1 MLRVLLNFFRRPT
14 IRMGRVDN
22 ARIRR
27 NSIRNA
33 QFISF
38 ISQSGGIAPLHPDQ
52 HDRRLR
58 WQRSV
63 RLAAAL
69 AVAAAGAWI
78 VIESAQA
85 LEIF

>member
-1 MLRVLLNFFRRPT
+1 MIRALLHFLRRPAV
-14 IRMGRVDN
+14 RMGRVDN

-38 ISQSGGIAPLHPDQ
+38 ISQSGGIAPTRPDQ

-58 WQRSV
+58 WQRLRRTAGWLALTGGSV
-63 RLAAAL
+63 WLVL
-69 AVAAAGAWI
+69 
-78 VIESAQA
+78 ESAKA